1 MAANGKFPTGVRMPS
16 VDNFFTTEQDRQEE
30 QHERIVPL
38 EITELHDFPNHPFQV
53 RDDEEMEK
61 MVESVKEYGV
71 LSPLLVRP
79 REDGGYE
86 IVSGHRR
93 CHAAR
98 LAGLTEIKAIVQD
111 MDDDTAVIFM
121 VDANCQ
127 RENIRPTEKAKAYQ
141 MKLEAIKRKAGRP
154 SKNNSA
160 QLGQNFSVEQVAADA
175 GESRMQVQRYIRLND
190 LIPELQEMVDD
201 KKLKFN
207 PAVELS
213 YLPPEQQ
220 QTFLEYIEAE
230 ERTPSLSQAQQLKT
244 ASKENTLTEERL
256 ETIMANRT
264 PTVKPQEMRI
274 TISYSQLEKYF
285 PKNVTTEQM
294 VSQIIKLLEAHYR
307 TRQRGMER

>member
-1 MAANGKFPTGVRMPS
+1 MPS

-38 EITELHDFPNHPFQV
+38 EIAELHDFPKHPFQV

-71 LSPLLVRP
+71 LSPLLVRS
-79 REDGGYE
+79 RENGGYE

-141 MKLEAIKRKAGRP
+141 MKMEALKRQGER
-154 SKNNSA
+154 NDLTSA
-160 QLGQNFSVEQVAADA
+160 QLGQKLKVPYSVEQVAADA

-207 PAVELS
+207 PAVEVS

-244 ASKENTLTEERL
+244 ASKENALTEERL
-256 ETIMANRT
+256 VTIMASRT